1 MYNNK
6 FLKRFNFFVVMGI
19 KKGDFVEIDFTGKLE
34 DGSVFDTTI
43 KDVAMDNKLKTEN
56 IKPFSLSVGFNMLP
70 KGLDEDII
78 DKDVGKDYTVKITP
92 EKAFGVRNKELVKMV
107 PTKLFFEQNIRP
119 ERGMQLSLDGQIVK
133 IMSVSG
139 GRTLVDFNNPLAG
152 KDITYEYRINKKIE
166 DEEEKINSLQDF
178 FFNKRFN
185 VEQKD
190 NKIILKLDEEFK
202 QYFVLLKE
210 KFQEILGKEVD
221 AE

>member
-1 MYNNK
+1 M
-6 FLKRFNFFVVMGI
+6 VI

-43 KDVAMDNKLKTEN
+43 KNVAIDNKLQAEN
-56 IKPFSLSVGFNMLP
+56 IKSFSLSVGFDMLP

-78 DKDVGKDYTVKITP
+78 GKDIGIDYSVRISP

-107 PTKLFFEQNIRP
+107 PTKLFLEQNIRP
-119 ERGMQLSLDGQIVK
+119 ERGMQLSLDGQVVK
-133 IMSVSG
+133 IVSVSG

-152 KDITYEYRINKKIE
+152 RDIIYEYRINKKIE
-166 DEEEKINSLQDF
+166 NEEERVNSLQDF
-178 FFNKRFN
+178 FFNKRFKI
-185 VEQKD
+185 EKKD
-190 NKIILKLDEEFK
+190 DKIVLKLDEEFK

-221 AE
+221 IG